1 VRRGPGGLG
10 TLALATLAWLT
21 AGDAAAQGV
30 RGSATTTVRYI
41 EMRPIQQDTV
51 SRERV
56 TELPDGSFEFE
67 GIPVS
72 CVTGLPCVF
81 YRSLDVQ
88 QAVIGTQDVSL
99 TAWGLGVQGLSVT
112 GLLRARTDF
121 GSDFVWPQANDNF
134 DAILAYAELN
144 RGIVR
149 ARAGRQRLLTGLGF
163 SGYDGLSAL
172 VQPLD
177 WLELEAYGGRSLA
190 RGLNEPRNEALQG
203 IEDFVL
209 DRGAWLAGGSARF
222 EPFTG
227 TAITARYQREIW
239 SSRSSL
245 ISERASLDV
254 STSQFLPVIFDAGMD
269 YDFAFGRIGK
279 AHATVRAP
287 VVQRLTLEA
296 TARRYLP
303 YFELWTIWGFFSPVA
318 YHEGEARATWLASPS
333 FTAWASGGYRRY
345 DEANATVVFGTL
357 TQDGIRAAAGAR
369 WQATESVATSGSYR
383 MERGF
388 GAFLSSGEVSLDWR
402 PLDRLS
408 LSLDGSAMQQI
419 EQFRVGEGVVF
430 GGGAAV
436 DVELPSNMLFS
447 AGATM
452 YRQNFENRPGIA
464 DWNQLR
470 AWTTL
475 RIGVGSDPGRFRGA
489 RTQPSR
495 PGSGER

>member
-1 VRRGPGGLG
+1 MTRRPAIIG
-10 TLALATLAWLT
+10 TLSAALLVSGGGALDLQ
-21 AGDAAAQGV
+21 AQGV
-30 RGSATTTVRYI
+30 RGSATTTARYI
-41 EMRPIQQDTV
+41 EMRPIRQDTV

-56 TELPDGSFEFE
+56 TELPDGRLEFD

-72 CVTGLPCVF
+72 CVEGLPCVY

-88 QAVIGTQDVSL
+88 QAVVGTQDISL
-99 TAWGLGVQGLSVT
+99 TAWGLGIQGLSAT
-112 GLLRARTDF
+112 TLLRARTDF

-149 ARAGRQRLLTGLGF
+149 ARAGRQRLMSGLGF
-163 SGYDGLSAL
+163 SGYDGVNAL
-172 VQPLD
+172 VQPLER
-177 WLELEAYGGRSLA
+177 LEVEAYGGRSLA

-209 DRGAWLAGGSARF
+209 DRGAWVLGGAVRY
-222 EPFTG
+222 EPVTG
-227 TAITARYQREIW
+227 TALTARYQREIW

-254 STSQFLPVIFDAGMD
+254 STSQFLPVMFDAALD
-269 YDFAFGRIGK
+269 YDFAFGQIGK

-287 VVQRLTLEA
+287 LPQRVTLEA
-296 TARRYLP
+296 TARRYMP

-318 YHEGEARATWLASPS
+318 YHEGEARVTWMASPS
-333 FTAWASGGYRRY
+333 LTAWASGGYRQY
-345 DEANATVVFGTL
+345 EEANATVVFGTL
-357 TQDGIRAAAGAR
+357 IDDGVRAAAGAR
-369 WQATESVATSGSYR
+369 WQVLDQLAARGAYR

-419 EQFRVGEGVVF
+419 EQFRVGGGVVY
-430 GGGAAV
+430 GGGAAA
-436 DVELPSNMLFS
+436 DLELPRNMLLS
-447 AGATM
+447 AGATV
-452 YRQNFENRPGIA
+452 YRQNFENRPGIN

-475 RIGVGSDPGRFRGA
+475 RIGIGSDPGRFR
-489 RTQPSR
+489 R
-495 PGSGER
+495 SGE